1 MRGRPPASVRDEHQ
15 QQPRREW
22 KQRRGTSASHQC
34 HYRRTDHDYNETRC
48 SQRREPQ
55 LDAEE
60 PGRIMPI
67 PASTSHTPTNRKN
80 EPDSIGICFVISA
93 AGRTNFALQRTE
105 RGALT
110 APE

>member
-15 QQPRREW
+15 QQPRRDW

-60 PGRIMPI
+60 PGENYADPREHFTYSDESQER
-67 PASTSHTPTNRKN
+67 ARQHRHL
-80 EPDSIGICFVISA
+80 FRHLR
-93 AGRTNFALQRTE
+93 GREDQFCLRRTE
-105 RGALT
+105 RGA
-110 APE
+110 PCG